1 MSGGDH
7 IAEPT
12 ADQPDRFVGMM
23 IADKYEVRHLI
34 ARGGMG
40 RVYEAIQ
47 HPLGRRVAV
56 KILQPR
62 HAQDG
67 VIEDFKKRFLREA
80 AAYARLA
87 HSNTVT
93 MFDYG
98 AIDDDKGT
106 LFMVMEFV
114 RGQTLKDLIQTHGVL
129 DADHALRIA
138 YQVVLSLRE
147 AHRMG
152 IVHRDLKPSNIMV
165 DLHQSR
171 PDSVKVLDFGLAKI
185 LDPETSGSISFAEE
199 FQQVVGDGQSLSK
212 HGVVIGSPGYM
223 APEQIEGEAVDKRTD
238 IYSLGIILFEMLT
251 GEKPF
256 RGLNSIATLMLHLNA
271 EIPTFYDVNPDVIV
285 PDDIESLVRKCLEKQ
300 PDARFINADALL
312 AAIRDATPPGG
323 LGDLYAEEMPR
334 IAATT
339 ATEET
344 PVAPA
349 STLPAVLPYVLAAV
363 AAVALVGAVL
373 LLT

>member
-1 MSGGDH
+1 MSGVENIDDLPS
-7 IAEPT
+7 ER
-12 ADQPDRFVGMM
+12 PDRFVGLL
-23 IADKYEVRHLI
+23 IADKYEVRQMI

-62 HAQDG
+62 HAEDG
-67 VIEDFKKRFLREA
+67 VLEDFKKRFLREA

-98 AIDDDKGT
+98 VIDDGQNT

-114 RGQTLKDLIQTHGVL
+114 RGQTLKELIYTNGL
-129 DADHALRIA
+129 LEADHALRIA
-138 YQVVLSLRE
+138 YQVGLSLRE

-165 DLHQSR
+165 DLHHSR

-199 FQQVVGDGQSLSK
+199 FQEIMKQGQSLSK

-223 APEQIEGEAVDKRTD
+223 APEQIEGEEVDKRTD
-238 IYSLGIILFEMLT
+238 IYSLGVILFEMLT
-251 GEKPF
+251 GTKPF
-256 RGLNSIATLMLHLNA
+256 KGLNSIATLMLHLNA
-271 EIPTFYDVNPDVIV
+271 ELPTFFEANADVVV
-285 PDDIESLVRKCLEKQ
+285 PEEVEALVRRCLEKK
-300 PDARFINADALL
+300 PDARFANADAVL
-312 AAIRDATPPGG
+312 AAIREATPPGG
-323 LGDLYAEEMPR
+323 IGDLLTEQGPADPHTLQDQGAVVR
-334 IAATT
+334 SGFSAA
-339 ATEET
+339 A
-344 PVAPA
+344 A
-349 STLPAVLPYVLAAV
+349 LPYAVAVMVVVALV
-363 AAVALVGAVL
+363 AAVMLA
-373 LLT
+373 T